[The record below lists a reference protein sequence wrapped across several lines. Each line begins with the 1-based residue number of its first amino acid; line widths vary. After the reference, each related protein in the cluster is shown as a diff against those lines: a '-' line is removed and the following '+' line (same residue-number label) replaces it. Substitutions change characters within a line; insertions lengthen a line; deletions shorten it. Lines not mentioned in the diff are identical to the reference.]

1 MPFHLDSTNVASLD
15 AIETAILMLCLD
27 TAEPSLSSV
36 HTGAPYLDH
45 SSTVVAQRLLHGSG
59 PGANSANRWFDTTM
73 MVRLD
78 GRGHIAPPTSHLHC
92 THKHSLLLKL
102 ACWATGCI
110 RWWHLIL

>member
-78 GRGHIAPPTSHLHC
+78 GRGHIAPPTSHLHLHPQ
-92 THKHSLLLKL
+92 T
-102 ACWATGCI
+102 
-110 RWWHLIL
+110 LIVAKIGMLGYWLY